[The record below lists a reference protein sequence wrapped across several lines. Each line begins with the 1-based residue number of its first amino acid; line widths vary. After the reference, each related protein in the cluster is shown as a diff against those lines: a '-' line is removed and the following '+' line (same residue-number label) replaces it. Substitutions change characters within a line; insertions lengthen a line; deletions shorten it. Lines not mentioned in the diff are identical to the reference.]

1 MKRKILSLVTIFS
14 VFLLWGCY
22 PNGPDYI
29 EELDV
34 VITYHVDEYDF
45 AAQATYAMPDK
56 IVKVTGDLADGETPE
71 FMPDATASKILKD
84 IADNMTALGYTRVAQ
99 TANPDLYLLPASWQ
113 TTTVYWWYD
122 YWYWWYGGYWGGY
135 YPPYYPPVNVSS
147 YTTGTLM
154 MNLIDKDVVNANG
167 DPIIQWS
174 GAINGLLTGSYNAT
188 RVNDAINK
196 AFDQSP
202 YLKTN

>member
-14 VFLLWGCY
+14 AFLLWGCY
-22 PNGPDYI
+22 PNGPDYV

-34 VITYHVDEYDF
+34 VVTYHVEEYDF
-45 AAQATYAMPDK
+45 VAQATYAMPDK

-71 FMPDATASKILKD
+71 FMPDATASKILKM
-84 IADNMTALGYTRVAQ
+84 ISDNMTALGYTRVAQ

-135 YPPYYPPVNVSS
+135 YPPYYPPVSVSS

>member
-1 MKRKILSLVTIFS
+1 MKRKILSIVTVFS
-14 VFLLWGCY
+14 ALLLWGCY
-22 PNGPDYI
+22 PNGPDYV

-45 AAQATYAMPDK
+45 NSQATYAMPDK
-56 IVKVTGDLADGETPE
+56 IVKVTGDLPDGEDPE

-84 IADNMTALGYTRVAQ
+84 IADNMAALGYTRVAQ

-135 YPPYYPPVNVSS
+135 YPPYYPPVSVSS

-174 GAINGLLTGSYNAT
+174 GAINGLLTGAYNAS
-188 RVNDAINK
+188 RVTTAINK
-196 AFDQSP
+196 AFDQSQ